1 MKLTQMPEKCN
12 AQLTFQSL
20 IQEYKI
26 NIGKEVKNGIIM
38 REARYEKIDTNL
50 NEFADMRK
58 VSFWT

>member
-12 AQLTFQSL
+12 SQLTFQSL

-38 REARYEKIDTNL
+38 REARYEQIDTNL